1 MSRLMQY
8 RSNKYRHSLSSG
20 FVLSSLARSVQ
31 ISLLG
36 LGLAH
41 CAAHAATIEV
51 TSHLDDDDAG
61 CTLREAIDTI
71 KDADVGLSGCDNS
84 SSDDFGTNDSVTFS
98 NSLATNNT
106 ITLNNKP
113 LTFSPFIPGGDPNN
127 FVLTIDATNIA
138 GGITV
143 DANKRSQVLRVFYAT
158 LSIKN
163 VTITGGSSS
172 GVGGGLQTSRS
183 IIGLDNATVSGNS
196 ASESGGGISATYN
209 SQITAIDSTFSNN
222 SADTDGGGISIDNI
236 SSITLTDSIV
246 SDNSVDGDGGGIS
259 VKDISSVMLV
269 NSTVSGNSAADDG
282 GGISIIDSTSFL
294 GMNGTTISGNSAA
307 FDGGGAFIFGSF
319 FEATNST
326 ISSNTANDDAGAL
339 LATSNSI
346 GRFNN
351 VTVSDNSARARGGGL
366 LVFNGSTMSLSNSVI
381 ANSIGGP
388 DCSRSANA
396 TVKLDGATII
406 EDGSCAAIRSGDPEL
421 KSLANNGGPTQTH
434 ATKATS
440 IARGTGILNGAI
452 NDFQNCAINDQR
464 GRLRDNDDAACDV
477 GAFEFNQEIDLYVIP
492 LRDGKSVIFGL

>member
-319 FEATNST
+319 FEATVTPQMTMPGLFWLLQIPLDVLITSPFLT
-326 ISSNTANDDAGAL
+326 TLHELEVAVYQCLTAL
-339 LATSNSI
+339 LCH
-346 GRFNN
+346 
-351 VTVSDNSARARGGGL
+351 L
-366 LVFNGSTMSLSNSVI
+366 
-381 ANSIGGP
+381 
-388 DCSRSANA
+388 A
-396 TVKLDGATII
+396 TVLSPIRLEGLIVRVVLTLPSSSTVPPLLKTAVVPRFVLAT
-406 EDGSCAAIRSGDPEL
+406 
-421 KSLANNGGPTQTH
+421 
-434 ATKATS
+434 
-440 IARGTGILNGAI
+440 LN
-452 NDFQNCAINDQR
+452 
-464 GRLRDNDDAACDV
+464 
-477 GAFEFNQEIDLYVIP
+477 
-492 LRDGKSVIFGL
+492 